1 MMDLFD
7 PDDTMLTEALVALAL
22 LLAVVMLAYAWC

>member
-1 MMDLFD
+1 MDLFD
-7 PDDTMLTEALVALAL
+7 PDDTMLTKALVALAL